1 MFVHL
6 LQEQVSSSMCIVYTC
21 RSTCT
26 CTCTYVQRSFHLQ
39 QPFNAT
45 TAHTH
50 TVYDV
55 YDVYV
60 YTAYK
65 PRKGMLVFVVLYILY
80 MYHIILITIFHT
92 NQPVTE
98 HPKMLLGSL

>member
-26 CTCTYVQRSFHLQ
+26 CTCIYVQRSFHLQ

-55 YDVYV
+55 YVQTIKYVSLHGAGLICIYSIQATEGYVSLCSTVYC
-60 YTAYK
+60 TC
-65 PRKGMLVFVVLYILY
+65 
-80 MYHIILITIFHT
+80 TI
-92 NQPVTE
+92 
-98 HPKMLLGSL
+98 